1 MPKANKIKHIQ
12 LLSFYLVW
20 SSSDVP
26 HMYDIRCH
34 DIMEP
39 NSVGRL
45 SGGSVTKQCSGQNWK
60 TTQNRLTQYSIKMY
74 HLRKNGTVIVIEMNM
89 V

>member
-1 MPKANKIKHIQ
+1 
-12 LLSFYLVW
+12 
-20 SSSDVP
+20 
-26 HMYDIRCH
+26 MYDIRCR

-45 SGGSVTKQCSGQNWK
+45 SGGSVTKHCSGQNWK
-60 TTQNRLTQYSIKMY
+60 TTQNRLTQYSIIKKY
-74 HLRKNGTVIVIEMNM
+74 NVRKNGTVIVIEMNM

>member
-1 MPKANKIKHIQ
+1 
-12 LLSFYLVW
+12 
-20 SSSDVP
+20 
-26 HMYDIRCH
+26 MYDIRCR

-60 TTQNRLTQYSIKMY
+60 TTQNRLTQYSIIKKY
-74 HLRKNGTVIVIEMNM
+74 HLRKNGTVIVIVIEMNM

>member
-1 MPKANKIKHIQ
+1 MYYV
-12 LLSFYLVW
+12 L

-26 HMYDIRCH
+26 HMYGIRCR

-39 NSVGRL
+39 NSAGRL
-45 SGGSVTKQCSGQNWK
+45 SGGSVTKQLSGQNWK
-60 TTQNRLTQYSIKMY
+60 TIQNRLTQYSIIKKY
-74 HLRKNGTVIVIEMNM
+74 HLRKNGTVIVIVIEMNM

>member
-1 MPKANKIKHIQ
+1 
-12 LLSFYLVW
+12 
-20 SSSDVP
+20 
-26 HMYDIRCH
+26 MYDIICR

-39 NSVGRL
+39 NIVGRL

-60 TTQNRLTQYSIKMY
+60 TTQNRLTQYSIIKKY
-74 HLRKNGTVIVIEMNM
+74 HLRKNGTVIVIVIEMNM

>member
-1 MPKANKIKHIQ
+1 
-12 LLSFYLVW
+12 
-20 SSSDVP
+20 
-26 HMYDIRCH
+26 MYDIRCR
-34 DIMEP
+34 DVMEP

-60 TTQNRLTQYSIKMY
+60 TTQNRLTQNAIIKKY
-74 HLRKNGTVIVIEMNM
+74 HLRKNGAVIVIVIEINM